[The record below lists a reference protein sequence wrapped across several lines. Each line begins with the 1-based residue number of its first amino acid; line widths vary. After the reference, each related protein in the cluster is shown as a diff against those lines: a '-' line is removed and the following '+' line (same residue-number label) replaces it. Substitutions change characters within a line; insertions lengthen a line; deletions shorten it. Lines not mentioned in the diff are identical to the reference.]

1 MTIALLNPTAHAL
14 IHTLSESLGVGV
26 EPGKAALKFT
36 EKPLGDITACVELVS
51 NRFHASLA
59 IAFNEQTILSLTQN
73 LTQESHLSIDET
85 VISATSEVAVMIAGE
100 AKRRFINQGHAVILK
115 HPTIH
120 VGYDAIITH
129 PIDTPKFVFPIN
141 TEDGIV
147 FLEICVQELRPKRGL
162 FTPSLA
168 A

>member
-14 IHTLSESLGVGV
+14 VHTLSESLGLGV

-73 LTQESHLSIDET
+73 LTHESHLSINET
-85 VISATSEVAVMIAGE
+85 VVSAASEVAVMIAGE

-115 HPTIH
+115 HPAVH
-120 VGYDAIITH
+120 VGYNTNIVHSINA
-129 PIDTPKFVFPIN
+129 PKIVFPAN

-147 FLEICVQELRPKRGL
+147 FLEICVQELRAKRGL
-162 FTPSLA
+162 FKPSVA